1 MIQDDR
7 VVAVET
13 VHAEVVVT
21 DPRDVSLY
29 VSKFDGL
36 SETAVS
42 GDAMRA
48 LIEGIR
54 DELLREQET
63 D

>member
-1 MIQDDR
+1 
-7 VVAVET
+7 
-13 VHAEVVVT
+13 AEVIAT

-29 VSKFDGL
+29 VSKFEKF
-36 SETAVS
+36 SESAVS

-54 DELLREQET
+54 DEFLREQET
-63 D
+63 A